1 VGRVT
6 GAPAEAG
13 ATQEQA
19 TSRTTPHG
27 KAPSQGS
34 ATTAG
39 KAQPEGKA
47 NRIVLAG
54 LPEDLGRRVQ
64 ARLGDGVAVTTLND
78 PAEAVDAVRSG
89 GLSVMVVDHD
99 SHVLDGRALIGE
111 IARIEDRR
119 VRVVAC
125 LARGAGGDVP
135 AQLVGGLGV
144 DQIVFHPLDPEELA
158 RSVARLIGLPLPEE
172 GLSARDGGDPMA
184 AAVSKIWARHREQNV
199 ERISAL
205 EDAVM
210 AMLEASLD
218 SELRAKAEREAHKL
232 AGSLGTFGLNNATTL
247 ARRIEVALGP
257 RTEAEELDPIS
268 LSETVEEL
276 RREVERG
283 PRMVQEDE
291 QEEGDVVVV
300 SDDDKLAKS
309 LLVEANR
316 RGLPVSVRTESEADL
331 EALVSGAAALILD
344 LGTRAEERL
353 QLLEQIADLT
363 PAVPVIVVAE
373 SDSLDDRV
381 AVSRRGA
388 RGFLARS
395 ASAPRIVEAAANLV
409 ARPGATR
416 TSVLAVDDDPQVLD
430 VLEAILRQHG
440 VSVTGLCDPLAFW
453 DALERTAPD
462 ALILDEDMPHLTG
475 IELCRVVRADPR
487 WAGLP
492 VLFLTA
498 HRDRD
503 TVRRVFEAGADDFVA
518 KPVIGPELVA
528 RLDNR
533 MERTRLHRTMAETDP
548 LTGLANRRKSTQ
560 GLQLLL
566 GLAERRNEPV
576 CVAVLDLDR
585 FKGTN
590 DRYGHAVGDSVL
602 RRLGQTLK
610 RGLRNEDVVG
620 RWGGEEFV
628 IGLYGANSHQAAER
642 LRTLMSE
649 FCTEKF
655 ATPSGEMTGLTFSA
669 GVAQWPNHGSD
680 LNELYR
686 AADGA
691 MYRAKQSGRAR
702 VLPADPASLDNVDI
716 AVVEDDEMLAGLLT
730 HALEARGYSVRWISD
745 GDLAAHELT
754 GANAGVAP
762 RLVLLDIDLPG
773 LDGVALLRRLM
784 ERGGVAAPRVIML
797 TVQASEPEVLRSL
810 ELGAFDHLAKPVSV
824 PVLMQKVRR
833 ALEP

>member
-1 VGRVT
+1 MSRPVVESPSPEDERPSPSD
-6 GAPAEAG
+6 PAAGGDLRPVAAG
-13 ATQEQA
+13 AA
-19 TSRTTPHG
+19 
-27 KAPSQGS
+27 
-34 ATTAG
+34 
-39 KAQPEGKA
+39 
-47 NRIVLAG
+47 RILLAG
-54 LPEDLGRRVQ
+54 LPPDLARRVQ
-64 ARLGDGVAVTTLND
+64 ARLGDGVHVSAFEDGAQAL
-78 PAEAVDAVRSG
+78 EAVRSG
-89 GLSVMVVDHD
+89 ALSVIVVDHD
-99 SHVLDGRALIGE
+99 SHTVDGPELIGD
-111 IARIEDRR
+111 IATVQDRR
-119 VRVVAC
+119 ARLVAC
-125 LARGAGGDVP
+125 LARGAGDDVP

-172 GLSARDGGDPMA
+172 AVQADGSDPMA
-184 AAVSKIWARHREQNV
+184 AAVSRIWTRHRQQNI
-199 ERISAL
+199 ERIATL
-205 EDAVM
+205 EEAIM
-210 AMLEASLD
+210 AMLEGSLD
-218 SELRAKAEREAHKL
+218 ADLRAQAEREAHRL

-257 RTEAEELDPIS
+257 RSEAEELDPIS
-268 LSETVEEL
+268 LSESVEEL

-283 PRMVQEDE
+283 PRMVQEEE
-291 QEEGDVVVV
+291 QEGAIVVV
-300 SDDDKLAKS
+300 SDDERLTES
-309 LLVEANR
+309 LLVEASR
-316 RGLPVSVRTESEADL
+316 RGLPLDVRADPDL
-331 EALVSGAAALILD
+331 GGDDDLVLGAAAVVLD
-344 LGTRAEERL
+344 LGDRAEDRLALLERL
-353 QLLEQIADLT
+353 AGRA
-363 PAVPVIVVAE
+363 PVVPVIVVAE

-395 ASAPRIVEAAANLV
+395 ASASRIVEAASNLV
-409 ARPGATR
+409 SPPGASR

-430 VLEAILRQHG
+430 VLEAMLRRNG
-440 VSVTGLCDPLAFW
+440 IAVTGLCDPLAFW
-453 DALERTAPD
+453 EALERTAPD

-518 KPVIGPELVA
+518 KPVIGPELLA

-533 MERTRLHRTMAETDP
+533 LERTRLHRTMAETDP
-548 LTGLANRRKSTQ
+548 LTGLPNRRKSTQ

-585 FKGTN
+585 FKGIN
-590 DRYGHAVGDSVL
+590 DRYGHAVGDAVL

-628 IGLYGANSHQAAER
+628 IGLYGANSHQSAER
-642 LRTLMSE
+642 MRTLLSE

-655 ATPSGEMTGLTFSA
+655 GTPSGELTGLTFSA
-669 GVAQWPNHGSD
+669 GVAQWPSHGSD

-686 AADGA
+686 AADRA
-691 MYRAKQSGRAR
+691 MYRAKHSGRAR
-702 VLPADPASLDNVDI
+702 VLAADPTSVESVDI
-716 AVVEDDEMLAGLLT
+716 AVVEDDPMLAGLLV
-730 HALEARGYSVRWISD
+730 HSLEARGYSVRWIDD
-745 GDLAAHELT
+745 GEEAARTLT
-754 GANAGVAP
+754 GADAVVSP
-762 RLVLLDIDLPG
+762 RLVLLDVDLPG

-784 ERGGVAAPRVIML
+784 ERGGATGPRVIML
-797 TVQASEPEVLRSL
+797 TVRSTEPEVLRSL
-810 ELGAFDHLAKPVSV
+810 ELGAFDHVAKPVSV

>member
-1 VGRVT
+1 MSTPV
-6 GAPAEAG
+6 AEAPQAASRGPEPG
-13 ATQEQA
+13 AGG
-19 TSRTTPHG
+19 HL
-27 KAPSQGS
+27 
-34 ATTAG
+34 
-39 KAQPEGKA
+39 
-47 NRIVLAG
+47 ILLAG
-54 LPEDLGRRVQ
+54 LPEDLGNRVQ
-64 ARLGDGVAVTTLND
+64 ARLGEGATVSTVTD
-78 PAEAVDAVRSG
+78 PTGAVDAVRRG
-89 GLSVMVVDHD
+89 RLSVMVVDHD
-99 SHVLDGRALIGE
+99 SKAIDGSALIAE
-111 IARIEDRR
+111 VARVPDRKTR
-119 VRVVAC
+119 LVAC
-125 LARGAGGDVP
+125 LAKGGGGEVP
-135 AQLVGGLGV
+135 AQLVGELGV
-144 DQIVFHPLDPEELA
+144 DQIVFHPLDPGELA
-158 RSVARLIGLPLPEE
+158 RSVARLIGVQLAEE
-172 GLSARDGGDPMA
+172 GPAAGDGADPLA
-184 AAVSKIWARHREQNV
+184 AAVSKIWDRHLKQNE
-199 ERISAL
+199 ERIAAL

-210 AMLEASLD
+210 AMLEGSLTT
-218 SELRAKAEREAHKL
+218 ELRTQAEREAHKL

-247 ARRIEVALGP
+247 ARRIELALSP
-257 RTEAEELDPIS
+257 RTEAEELDPVS

-276 RREVERG
+276 RREIEHG
-283 PRMVQEDE
+283 PRMVQDE
-291 QEEGDVVVV
+291 QEEGALVLV
-300 SDDDKLAKS
+300 SDDDRLAES
-309 LLVEANR
+309 LLVEGSR
-316 RGLPVSVRTESEADL
+316 RGLPITVRSESDL
-331 EALVSGAAALILD
+331 QVDAVVAGAAAVIID
-344 LGTRAEERL
+344 LGAHSEERL
-353 QLLEQIADLT
+353 ALLEGLAART

-381 AVSRRGA
+381 AVTRRGA

-395 ASAPRIVEAAANLV
+395 SSASRIVEAAANLV
-409 ARPGATR
+409 ARPNETR

-453 DALERTAPD
+453 DALERIAPD

-503 TVRRVFEAGADDFVA
+503 TIRRVFEAGADDFVA

-533 MERTRLHRTMAETDP
+533 LERTRLHRTMAETDP

-585 FKGTN
+585 FKGIN
-590 DRYGHAVGDSVL
+590 DRYGHAVGDAVL

-628 IGLYGANSHQAAER
+628 IGLYGANSHQSAER
-642 LRTLMSE
+642 LRTIMSE

-655 ATPSGEMTGLTFSA
+655 ATPSEELTGLTFSA

-702 VLPADPASLDNVDI
+702 VLAPDPAALDNVDI
-716 AVVEDDEMLAGLLT
+716 AVVEDDEMLAGLLV
-730 HALEARGYSVRWISD
+730 HALEARGYSVRWIAD
-745 GDLAAHELT
+745 GEQASRDLT
-754 GANAGVAP
+754 GAEAGLVP

-797 TVQASEPEVLRSL
+797 TVKSSEPEVLRSL

>member
-1 VGRVT
+1 M
-6 GAPAEAG
+6 GAPVAEVP
-13 ATQEQA
+13 QA
-19 TSRTTPHG
+19 ASRE
-27 KAPSQGS
+27 
-34 ATTAG
+34 
-39 KAQPEGKA
+39 PEPKGG
-47 NRIVLAG
+47 VHLVLLAG
-54 LPEDLGRRVQ
+54 LPEDLARRVQ
-64 ARLGDGVAVTTLND
+64 ARLGEGVNVAAVND
-78 PAEAVDAVRSG
+78 PEAAVEAVRVGR
-89 GLSVMVVDHD
+89 LSVIVVDHD
-99 SHVLDGRALIGE
+99 SKAIDGSTLIAE
-111 IARIEDRR
+111 VAKVSDRR
-119 VRVVAC
+119 ARVVAC
-125 LARGAGGDVP
+125 LPRGAGGEVP
-135 AQLVGGLGV
+135 AQLVGDLGV
-144 DQIVFHPLDPEELA
+144 DQIVFHPLDHGELA
-158 RSVARLIGLPLPEE
+158 RSVARLIGVPLAEDE
-172 GLSARDGGDPMA
+172 SAAGGDAAPLA
-184 AAVSKIWARHREQNV
+184 AAVSKIWARHREQNQ
-199 ERISAL
+199 ERIAAL

-210 AMLEASLD
+210 AMLEGSLTT
-218 SELRAKAEREAHKL
+218 ELRTQAEREAHKL

-247 ARRIEVALGP
+247 ARRIELALSP
-257 RTEAEELDPIS
+257 RTEAEELDPVS

-276 RREVERG
+276 RREIERG
-283 PRMVQEDE
+283 PRVVPDE
-291 QEEGDVVVV
+291 QEEGGLVVV
-300 SDDDKLAKS
+300 SDDDQLTES
-309 LLVEANR
+309 LLVEGSR
-316 RGLPVSVRTESEADL
+316 RGLPITVRSDSDLDPDTLVAD
-331 EALVSGAAALILD
+331 AAAVIID
-344 LGTRAEERL
+344 LGTQAEERL
-353 QLLEQIADLT
+353 ALLEALAGLT
-363 PAVPVIVVAE
+363 PAIPVIVVAD

-381 AVSRRGA
+381 AVTRRGA

-395 ASAPRIVEAAANLV
+395 SSASRIVEAAANLV
-409 ARPGATR
+409 ARPDSAR

-492 VLFLTA
+492 VLFLTG

-503 TVRRVFEAGADDFVA
+503 TIRRVFEAGADDFVA

-533 MERTRLHRTMAETDP
+533 LERTRLHRTMAETDP

-585 FKGTN
+585 FKGIN
-590 DRYGHAVGDSVL
+590 DRHGHAVGDAVL

-628 IGLYGANSHQAAER
+628 IGLYGANSHQASER

-655 ATPSGEMTGLTFSA
+655 ATPSGELTGLTFSA
-669 GVAQWPNHGSD
+669 GVAQWPNHGAD

-702 VLPADPASLDNVDI
+702 VLAPDPAARDNVDI
-716 AVVEDDEMLAGLLT
+716 AVVEDDEMLARLLV
-730 HALEARGYSVRWISD
+730 HALEARGYSIRWIAD
-745 GDLAAHELT
+745 GEQASHDLIGPEAE
-754 GANAGVAP
+754 VVP

-784 ERGGVAAPRVIML
+784 DRGGVAAPRVIML
-797 TVQASEPEVLRSL
+797 TVKSTEPEVLRSL